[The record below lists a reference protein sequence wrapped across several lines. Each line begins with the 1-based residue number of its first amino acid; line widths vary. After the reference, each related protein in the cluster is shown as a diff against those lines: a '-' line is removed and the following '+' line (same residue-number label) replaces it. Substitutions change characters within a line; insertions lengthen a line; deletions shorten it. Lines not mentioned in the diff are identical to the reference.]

1 MTEQNME
8 RDLDTV
14 IVQALERRKE
24 IAVPEDFA
32 ARVRA
37 SLPAKPVVKRRIGVG
52 KSVAIVMAV
61 LAAVVVF
68 ALAPHT
74 TMSFTSFA
82 FDLELVMMLQL
93 FGIVYWL
100 AAKEGIRS

>member
-1 MTEQNME
+1 ME
-8 RDLDTV
+8 HDLDTV
-14 IVQALERRKE
+14 IVRALERREE

-52 KSVAIVMAV
+52 KSVGIAMAV

-82 FDLELVMMLQL
+82 L
-93 FGIVYWL
+93 IWN
-100 AAKEGIRS
+100 